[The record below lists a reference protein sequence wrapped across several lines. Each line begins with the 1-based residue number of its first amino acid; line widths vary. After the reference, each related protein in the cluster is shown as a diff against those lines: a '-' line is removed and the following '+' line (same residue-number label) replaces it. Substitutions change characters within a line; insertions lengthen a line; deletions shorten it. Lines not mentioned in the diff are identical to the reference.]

1 MAAKE
6 PAGDKLGTDGKVP
19 DGKDKEDKAKPDK
32 VKEAKAKEEVL
43 LTRISITQKLP
54 KLLKSVHNFYRGH
67 FQISFLL

>member
-43 LTRISITQKLP
+43 LKRISIT
-54 KLLKSVHNFYRGH
+54 
-67 FQISFLL
+67 